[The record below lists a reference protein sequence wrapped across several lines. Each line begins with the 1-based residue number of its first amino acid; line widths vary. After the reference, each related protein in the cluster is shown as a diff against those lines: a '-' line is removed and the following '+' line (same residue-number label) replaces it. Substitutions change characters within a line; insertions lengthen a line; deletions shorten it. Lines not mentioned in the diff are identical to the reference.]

1 MSAETATVAEV
12 LSSPWKINGLT
23 IKNRYV
29 LSPMAV
35 LQPTKD
41 GHPSDQTIAFLT
53 ARARGGAGLLIIGG
67 GVATERGNQE
77 APFRPLMRFDA
88 DEFISGLRR
97 LVDAVHEH
105 EVPIFAQIFPSFGAM
120 GVPGEGR
127 PTRAAS
133 PKPVRM
139 AAPRLPQGFYIPG
152 GRTNPTPEEISKE
165 EILEVQEQTVGAVL
179 RAKAAGFDGVEL
191 GAHMRYLYSS
201 FLSPRTN
208 WRTDE
213 YGGSAENRARILV
226 DTVRAIRSEVGP
238 DYPVG
243 LRMSTNDHLADG
255 QGPEGF
261 AEVAAVIEKEGLGY
275 IALSD
280 ANYESMDD
288 NVTSRSGAILDHG
301 EPQAFRAAMPAVPLL
316 LSSTYDPQQCAD
328 AITAGF
334 ADGIM
339 LARQLL
345 ADPEFPNKVLQAR
358 QEEIVWCDHDN
369 SCLRRLIFNV
379 PVRCH
384 KNPAMG
390 REMFLTRAKEPV
402 SLKLQRPA
410 QDLLIAA
417 TGSPLLMGLA
427 DRLAT
432 AGQKGSKN

>member
-12 LSSPWKINGLT
+12 LSSPWKINGLI

-390 REMFLTRAKEPV
+390 REMFLTGAKEPV

>member
-1 MSAETATVAEV
+1 
-12 LSSPWKINGLT
+12 
-23 IKNRYV
+23 
-29 LSPMAV
+29 
-35 LQPTKD
+35 
-41 GHPSDQTIAFLT
+41 
-53 ARARGGAGLLIIGG
+53 
-67 GVATERGNQE
+67 
-77 APFRPLMRFDA
+77 MRFDA

-243 LRMSTNDHLADG
+243 LRMSTNDHIADG

-390 REMFLTRAKEPV
+390 REMFLTGAKEPV

>member
-191 GAHMRYLYSS
+191 GAHMRYLHSS

-243 LRMSTNDHLADG
+243 LRMSTNDHIADG

-390 REMFLTRAKEPV
+390 REMFLTGAKEPV

>member
-243 LRMSTNDHLADG
+243 LRMSTNDHIADG

-390 REMFLTRAKEPV
+390 REMFLTGAKEPV